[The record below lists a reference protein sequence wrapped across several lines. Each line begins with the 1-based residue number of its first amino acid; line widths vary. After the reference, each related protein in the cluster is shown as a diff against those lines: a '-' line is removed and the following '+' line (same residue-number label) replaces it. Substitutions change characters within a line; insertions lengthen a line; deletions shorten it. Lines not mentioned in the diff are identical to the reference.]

1 VPHMDAPGRIGEHL
15 QDVVFGRGSSVR
27 VSNRRR
33 SSQTD
38 CQCGSTARG
47 LYRSLDIDQN
57 WRIGA
62 TFNRINGVVN
72 AAAG

>member
-1 VPHMDAPGRIGEHL
+1 
-15 QDVVFGRGSSVR
+15 
-27 VSNRRR
+27 
-33 SSQTD
+33 
-38 CQCGSTARG
+38 